1 MPEFE
6 SQQKATPFSL
16 FSQPVII
23 LGLVCL
29 FSIFLTRAD
38 SFVFP
43 CTGFRGTRA
52 IPRPLPPYP
61 RYIYT
66 HTHTCLNNLV
76 TR

>member
-43 CTGFRGTRA
+43 VQVSVVHEPFQDLSLPIPGIYVHTLTRVS
-52 IPRPLPPYP
+52 
-61 RYIYT
+61 T
-66 HTHTCLNNLV
+66 TW
-76 TR
+76 